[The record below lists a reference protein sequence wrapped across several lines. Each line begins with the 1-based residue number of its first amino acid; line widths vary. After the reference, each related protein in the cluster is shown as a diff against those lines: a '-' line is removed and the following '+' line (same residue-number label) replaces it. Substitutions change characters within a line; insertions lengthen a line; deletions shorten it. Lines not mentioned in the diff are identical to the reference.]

1 MAIKYIKCFNT
12 GSLSDGASKEITW
25 SPTEDVTIHKILLRE
40 RSSTTLDNTQVY
52 IKVAEEVYTRDFAPA
67 SILTGHVNQ
76 VPELDIKA
84 PAKSVV
90 YIKITNN
97 EGAAIN
103 VDVVLI
109 CT

>member
-12 GSLSDGASKEITW
+12 GSLSDGATKEFTW
-25 SPTEDVTIHKILLRE
+25 SPTSDVTIHKILLRE

-52 IKVAEEVYTRDFAPA
+52 IKVTEEVYTLDYAPA
-67 SILTGHVNQ
+67 SIFQGHVNQ
-76 VPELDIKA
+76 VPTLDIRV

-90 YIKITNN
+90 YIKIENH